1 MLRRFTTIF
10 LLLAILL
17 GICLPLAPTASAAYE
32 NTYVNTGNQA
42 EDLVGV
48 AMTQV
53 GYTEGP
59 DNDTKYG
66 DWYGIPNGAWCAMFV
81 SWCAAE
87 SGLSTDVI
95 PRYAGCTAGRQ
106 WFMDRNQYGARGE
119 YTPKPGD
126 VILVHVSEDLDI
138 DTINQ
143 IYNELQKSFPNNNIL
158 IANEYILKGLTIIKP
173 QTGKVVV
180 RQDIADD
187 SLEKWLK
194 KNVEFDI

>member
-1 MLRRFTTIF
+1 MFDKTIEYQPDLQVWSQDLDKKYISMDNRRKYEYKANPKEYSIQTISVE
-10 LLLAILL
+10 
-17 GICLPLAPTASAAYE
+17 PS
-32 NTYVNTGNQA
+32 
-42 EDLVGV
+42 
-48 AMTQV
+48 
-53 GYTEGP
+53 
-59 DNDTKYG
+59 
-66 DWYGIPNGAWCAMFV
+66 
-81 SWCAAE
+81 
-87 SGLSTDVI
+87 
-95 PRYAGCTAGRQ
+95 
-106 WFMDRNQYGARGE
+106 
-119 YTPKPGD
+119 D

-180 RQDIADD
+180 RQDITDN

>member
-1 MLRRFTTIF
+1 MFDKITEYQPDLQVWSQDLDRKYISMDNRRKYDYKANPKEYSIQTISVE
-10 LLLAILL
+10 
-17 GICLPLAPTASAAYE
+17 PS
-32 NTYVNTGNQA
+32 
-42 EDLVGV
+42 
-48 AMTQV
+48 
-53 GYTEGP
+53 
-59 DNDTKYG
+59 
-66 DWYGIPNGAWCAMFV
+66 
-81 SWCAAE
+81 
-87 SGLSTDVI
+87 
-95 PRYAGCTAGRQ
+95 
-106 WFMDRNQYGARGE
+106 
-119 YTPKPGD
+119 D

-180 RQDIADD
+180 RQDITDD

>member
-1 MLRRFTTIF
+1 MFDKITEYQPDLQVWSQDLDRKYISMDNRRKYDYKANPKEYSIQTI
-10 LLLAILL
+10 
-17 GICLPLAPTASAAYE
+17 SVE
-32 NTYVNTGNQA
+32 
-42 EDLVGV
+42 
-48 AMTQV
+48 
-53 GYTEGP
+53 
-59 DNDTKYG
+59 
-66 DWYGIPNGAWCAMFV
+66 PN
-81 SWCAAE
+81 
-87 SGLSTDVI
+87 
-95 PRYAGCTAGRQ
+95 
-106 WFMDRNQYGARGE
+106 
-119 YTPKPGD
+119 D

-180 RQDIADD
+180 RQDITDD